1 MILKS
6 SPTLVSHVMSKWL
19 SSRDASSK
27 DVMATS
33 EGEHKTILG
42 WVASKR
48 VVGGVSFLL
57 IRDATGYVQVA
68 VKKGSAP
75 DSVFNA
81 VRQVSLE
88 SAVLVGGMVRAD
100 ERAPGGREVAVQR
113 FEVISPSEK
122 WPITRSAARSASFLY
137 DKRHLSIRG
146 RKAAAVIRIRAEF
159 VYSCFDFF
167 RNRGFTLISA
177 PTIVQNAVE
186 GGATLFKVDYFGEPA
201 FLSQS
206 AQLYEEAAICALEKV
221 FIFQPAFR
229 AEKSKT
235 PKHLTEFWMVEA
247 EQAFADQSDNLK
259 LQEELVESIC
269 QRIVE
274 NRAEDLRILGRKLAV
289 PKPPFPR
296 LTYDDVREMAQRKGS
311 PFERGVDV
319 PTEVEAMISKS
330 FESPVFVTDYP
341 LSARSFYH
349 MNKGQDDEVTLSA
362 DLFAP
367 EGYGEISTGGQ
378 RIHDY
383 SVLLDRV
390 SKQELPR
397 EAFEWYLELRNYG
410 LPPHSGFGM
419 GVERTIRWICG
430 LRHIRGASLFPRTI
444 TRVTP

>member
-1 MILKS
+1 
-6 SPTLVSHVMSKWL
+6 MSKWL
-19 SSRDASSK
+19 SNRDASSK

-48 VVGGVSFLL
+48 VVGGVSFIL

-68 VKKGSAP
+68 AKKGVAP

-81 VRQVSLE
+81 VKQVSLE
-88 SAVLVGGMVRAD
+88 SAVLVGGVVRAD
-100 ERAPGGREVAVQR
+100 ARAPGGRELAVER

-137 DKRHLSIRG
+137 DRRHLSIRG
-146 RKAAAVIRIRAEF
+146 RKAAAVIRIRTEL

-167 RNRGFTLISA
+167 RSRGFTLISA

-269 QRIVE
+269 RRIVDK
-274 NRAEDLRILGRKLAV
+274 RTEDLRILGRKLAV
-289 PKPPFPR
+289 PQPPFPR
-296 LTYDDVREMAQRKGS
+296 LSYDEVRETAQRKGIR
-311 PFERGVDV
+311 FEWGVDV

-349 MNKGQDDEVTLSA
+349 MTKGQDDKITLSA

-383 SVLLDRV
+383 AVLLDRV
-390 SKQELPR
+390 SRQELPR
-397 EAFEWYLELRNYG
+397 EAFEWYLQLRNYG

-419 GVERTIRWICG
+419 GVERTVRWICG